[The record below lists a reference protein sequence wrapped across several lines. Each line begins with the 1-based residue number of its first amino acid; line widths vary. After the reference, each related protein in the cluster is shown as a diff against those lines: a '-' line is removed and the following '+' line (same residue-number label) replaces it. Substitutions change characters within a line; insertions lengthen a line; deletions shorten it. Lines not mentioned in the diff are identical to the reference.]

1 MSSKYSGDKA
11 SDVDS
16 WLWLVGGLIA
26 GMILSPL
33 ISSWLPTWKSS
44 LKSMFETLL
53 CQLGHRE
60 RPSSMVNDSASAHFL
75 DSNISPLSDD
85 EDSSSYQ
92 SLDSNIREGFG
103 LIGDEDS
110 SSYHSADSNMS
121 QVSALSDDEDSS
133 SYHSVDSNIS
143 EVSSLCEEDIAPV
156 QFQDSNNSEECVD
169 SHKQVYRYDVFLS
182 FRGPDVRNNFVDH
195 LFERLTKKGIFTFK
209 DNVRLKRGKRVK
221 PELMDA
227 IRDSRLAIVVFS
239 STYPT
244 STWCLDEMSAIA
256 DLHRQEKQIVVPVFY
271 GITSSDVGREGG
283 PYDVHFNSEQYS
295 KIPNRVDR
303 WKFDA
308 KYLAKAYGFPINPE
322 RPETKQLEEIIA
334 FVTKELNH
342 KFTIDI
348 SDLIGI
354 QPRVADLERR
364 LKLTSEDVPFQ
375 ILEIVGMSGIG
386 KTVLAKILFDRISY
400 QFDACCFIQDVNHIH
415 KMHGRGA
422 TTKIQKQI
430 IHQLF
435 QEEDLQFLSSPE
447 IVKMLQNRLCNPNLP
462 KKALIVLDDV
472 DDPNQW
478 HKLGILPNFLGAGS
492 RVVITTRFEHILNVN
507 TTAYEIYE
515 APLLNDDDALKL
527 FLTKVSKSEDPSTTV
542 SGVSHKIIEYAQRL
556 PSAIEKLA
564 SSFHPIG
571 EELWERELVKWR
583 KYPNERFMKSLQETS
598 YDELNRDEKVIFLDI
613 ACFFGGKRK
622 KYVEHILGTKMSDP
636 YLAIQEI
643 RRKSL
648 ITIRNHE
655 IHMHQMLR
663 ELGKNIV
670 RDKYPEEPKYWSR
683 LWDVEDLQKVLMSDM
698 EANKVQ
704 TIVLDDDVSKHE
716 DMKIEG
722 LSNMRDLRLL
732 ILHHKSSSENLT
744 FRFNELYY
752 LLWQGYS
759 STSLSLSIWYNLVEL
774 NLINSRIQQLWEG
787 SQAIPNLKKVDLSNS
802 KNLKEMPSFEGCRGL
817 VRLDLSGCTNL
828 TKVHESIGLL
838 KELDCLSLQDCTN
851 LALLDFG
858 TNCQLRSLRT
868 LLLSGCT
875 KLEHTPDLTGLS
887 NLRYLDLGRCTNL
900 STVHKSI
907 GEHTTLKY
915 LSLRGCKN
923 LVHPPDLVNG
933 NSSLLILD
941 LSGCMRI
948 TNLLCRRQKFAPSSC
963 LESLIFLSSDFL
975 EPTRTLDFVA
985 KMRCLERPNPKK
997 QGFSS
1002 VFDRD
1007 WLCSKLTYLNLA
1019 YCHELR
1025 RFPELSFHGLHEM
1038 KGTLERYPQLSIIG
1052 QDYIFSAS
1060 TV

>member
-1 MSSKYSGDKA
+1 
-11 SDVDS
+11 
-16 WLWLVGGLIA
+16 
-26 GMILSPL
+26 
-33 ISSWLPTWKSS
+33 
-44 LKSMFETLL
+44 
-53 CQLGHRE
+53 
-60 RPSSMVNDSASAHFL
+60 
-75 DSNISPLSDD
+75 
-85 EDSSSYQ
+85 
-92 SLDSNIREGFG
+92 
-103 LIGDEDS
+103 
-110 SSYHSADSNMS
+110 MS

-133 SYHSVDSNIS
+133 SYHS
-143 EVSSLCEEDIAPV
+143 
-156 QFQDSNNSEECVD
+156 
-169 SHKQVYRYDVFLS
+169 QVYRYDVFLS

-195 LFERLTKKGIFTFK
+195 LFERLTRKGIFTFK

-244 STWCLDEMSAIA
+244 STWCLDEI
-256 DLHRQEKQIVVPVFY
+256 R
-271 GITSSDVGREGG
+271 GG

-308 KYLAKAYGFPINPE
+308 KYLAKVYGFPINPE

-364 LKLTSEDVPFQ
+364 LKLTSED
-375 ILEIVGMSGIG
+375 
-386 KTVLAKILFDRISY
+386 TVLAKILFDRISY

-415 KMHGRGA
+415 KTHGRGA

-435 QEEDLQFLSSPE
+435 QQEDLQFLSSPE
-447 IVKMLQNRLCNPNLP
+447 IGNMLQNRLF
-462 KKALIVLDDV
+462 LDDV

-478 HKLGILPNFLGAGS
+478 HELGILPNSLGAGS

-527 FLTKVSKSEDPSTTV
+527 FLTKVSKSDYPSTTV

-683 LWDVEDLQKVLMSDM
+683 LWDVEDFRKVLMSDM

-744 FRFNELYY
+744 IRFNELYY
-752 LLWQGYS
+752 LLWHGYS
-759 STSLSLSIWYNLVEL
+759 STSLSLSIWNNLVEL

-787 SQAIPNLKKVDLSNS
+787 SLAIPNLKKVDLSNS
-802 KNLKEMPSFEGCRGL
+802 KNLKVMPSFEGCRRL
-817 VRLDLSGCTNL
+817 VRLNLSGCTNL
-828 TKVHESIGLL
+828 GK
-838 KELDCLSLQDCTN
+838 CMN
-851 LALLDFG
+851 
-858 TNCQLRSLRT
+858 QLGFL
-868 LLLSGCT
+868 
-875 KLEHTPDLTGLS
+875 
-887 NLRYLDLGRCTNL
+887 
-900 STVHKSI
+900 
-907 GEHTTLKY
+907 
-915 LSLRGCKN
+915 KN
-923 LVHPPDLVNG
+923 LIV
-933 NSSLLILD
+933 
-941 LSGCMRI
+941 
-948 TNLLCRRQKFAPSSC
+948 
-963 LESLIFLSSDFL
+963 
-975 EPTRTLDFVA
+975 
-985 KMRCLERPNPKK
+985 
-997 QGFSS
+997 
-1002 VFDRD
+1002 
-1007 WLCSKLTYLNLA
+1007 
-1019 YCHELR
+1019 
-1025 RFPELSFHGLHEM
+1025 
-1038 KGTLERYPQLSIIG
+1038 
-1052 QDYIFSAS
+1052 
-1060 TV
+1060 

>member
-16 WLWLVGGLIA
+16 WFWLVAGLIA

-33 ISSWLPTWKSS
+33 ISSCLPTWKSS

-53 CQLGHRE
+53 DQLGHRE

-75 DSNISPLSDD
+75 DSNIREGFCLIED
-85 EDSSSYQ
+85 EDSS
-92 SLDSNIREGFG
+92 
-103 LIGDEDS
+103 
-110 SSYHSADSNMS
+110 
-121 QVSALSDDEDSS
+121 SS

-256 DLHRQEKQIVVPVFY
+256 DLHRQKKQIVVPVFC
-271 GITSSDVGREGG
+271 GITSSDVGRRGG

-308 KYLAKAYGFPINPE
+308 KYLAKVNGFPINPE

-375 ILEIVGMSGIG
+375 ILEILGMSGIG

-462 KKALIVLDDV
+462 KRALIVLDDV

-527 FLTKVSKSEDPSTTV
+527 FLTKVSKSDYPSTTV

-683 LWDVEDLQKVLMSDM
+683 LWDVEDFQKVLMSDM

-752 LLWQGYS
+752 LLWHGYS

-838 KELDCLSLQDCTN
+838 KELDCLSLQDCTS

-875 KLEHTPDLTGLS
+875 KLEHTPDLSGLS
-887 NLRYLDLGRCTNL
+887 NLRYLDLERCTNL
-900 STVHKSI
+900 STVHRSI
-907 GEHTTLKY
+907 GEHATLKY
-915 LSLRGCKN
+915 LSLRGCIN
-923 LVHPPDLVNG
+923 LVHPPDIVNG

-948 TNLLCRRQKFAPSSC
+948 TNLLCRRRKFAPSSC